1 MRPIYLF
8 KCVSS
13 KEFEDLD
20 EIVAR
25 YVQPMASF
33 ARDLLNHKY
42 YQDCNGGDKK
52 VSLSWDVGVSLE
64 VQGYYINFFISGQV
78 LNSLCLSEAA
88 AGVCSLV
95 FLLLLGVWLSLSSYS
110 YRRFCLGAVEIGEQR
125 EYGVLPEQ
133 QRVTLTA
140 NVTESNL
147 LSVTC

>member
-1 MRPIYLF
+1 MHPVYLF

-52 VSLSWDVGVSLE
+52 VSLSWDVGASV
-64 VQGYYINFFISGQV
+64 GNK
-78 LNSLCLSEAA
+78 
-88 AGVCSLV
+88 
-95 FLLLLGVWLSLSSYS
+95 
-110 YRRFCLGAVEIGEQR
+110 
-125 EYGVLPEQ
+125 GVLHKFLHLRTGHKLFVSVRSCCWRELSGLPLVAWGLA
-133 QRVTLTA
+133 VTFQL
-140 NVTESNL
+140 
-147 LSVTC
+147 